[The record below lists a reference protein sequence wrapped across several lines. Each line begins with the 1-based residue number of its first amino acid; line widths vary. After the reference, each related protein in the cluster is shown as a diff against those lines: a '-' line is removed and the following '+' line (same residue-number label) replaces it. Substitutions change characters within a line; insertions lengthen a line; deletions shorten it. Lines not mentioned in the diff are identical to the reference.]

1 MNLVSARRNQGLCI
15 ACGAEAMEDLRH
27 LRAVAERKARET
39 GLPVA
44 RFLRQ
49 ARCGPCDE
57 KHSDAIKKAY
67 KRKVRSRR
75 LNRLAK
81 RERSK
86 RLLADGLCRE
96 CGKHPKTDTTLTC
109 ERCGE
114 KGREKER
121 KRYERRK
128 NAGVCGRCDRPLEL
142 LKYVQCQKCRARNA
156 EILRAWRA
164 RKEKESTAQI

>member
-67 KRKVRSRR
+67 ERKVRRR
-75 LNRLAK
+75 QQNKLNE
-81 RERSK
+81 RERRK
-86 RLLADGLCRE
+86 RLLADGLCVR
-96 CGKHPKTDTTLTC
+96 CGKHPKGDTTGTC
-109 ERCGE
+109 ECCKE
-114 KGREKER
+114 KICVDARR
-121 KRYERRK
+121 KRERRR
-128 NAGVCGRCDRPLEL
+128 NAGVCIECGRPLEL
-142 LKYVQCQKCRARNA
+142 LKYVQCQKCRDRNA
-156 EILRAWRA
+156 EILRARKA
-164 RKEKESTAQI
+164 RKEKESTA